1 MPIWERDDLKLHYEE
16 FGRGFPVLL
25 FAPGGMN
32 STIDF
37 WSRMPWNPI
46 EVLSEHFRVIAMD
59 QRNAGDSSAAISGTD
74 GWKTYAADHI
84 ALLDGLGIDRCH
96 ALGCCI
102 GGSYGLGLI
111 EADPGRVAGAVLVQ
125 PIGHT
130 DANREAFYTMFDQWA
145 DELRKTRPEVSAAD
159 WAAFRGRMYDG
170 DFVFNVSRDFVRS
183 VSHPLLILMGDDL
196 YHPEAI
202 SREIAQLAPRAEL
215 VEAWKEGP
223 AVQASAQRVVE
234 FLKAQ
239 TP

>member
-16 FGRGFPVLL
+16 FGQGFPVLL

-59 QRNAGDSSAAISGTD
+59 QRNAGDSSAPISGTD
-74 GWKTYAADHI
+74 GWKTYAADHT

-130 DANREAFYTMFDQWA
+130 EANREAFYAMFDQWA
-145 DELRKTRPEVSAAD
+145 DELRKTRPEVSDAD

-202 SREIAQLAPRAEL
+202 SREVAQLAPRAEL

>member
-1 MPIWERDDLKLHYEE
+1 MPVWERDDLTLHYEE

-46 EVLSEHFRVIAMD
+46 EVLSEHFRVVAMD
-59 QRNAGDSSAAISGTD
+59 QRNAGGSRAPISGDD
-74 GWKTYAADHI
+74 GWKTYAEDHL
-84 ALLDGLGIDRCH
+84 ALLGELGIERCH
-96 ALGCCI
+96 VLGCCI

-111 EADPGRVAGAVLVQ
+111 EADPERVAGAVLVQ
-125 PIGHT
+125 PIGQ
-130 DANREAFYTMFDQWA
+130 AGENREAFYAMFDQWA
-145 DELRKTRPEVSAAD
+145 DALREDRPEVSDAD
-159 WAAFRGRMYDG
+159 WAAFRSRMYDG
-170 DFVFNVSRDFVRS
+170 DFVFNVSRDFVRGIP
-183 VSHPLLILMGDDL
+183 HPLLILMGDDL

-202 SREIAQLAPRAEL
+202 SREVAQLAPQAEL
-215 VEAWKEGP
+215 IQEWKEGP